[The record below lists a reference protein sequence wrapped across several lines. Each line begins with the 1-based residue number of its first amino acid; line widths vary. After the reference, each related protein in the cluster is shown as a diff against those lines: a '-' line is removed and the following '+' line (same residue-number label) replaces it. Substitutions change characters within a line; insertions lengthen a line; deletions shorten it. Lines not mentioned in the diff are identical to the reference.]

1 MIANP
6 VMFQA
11 SNMAESQLA
20 CRLRVYLFSYNRAEF
35 LQNCVDSVVDQLPGV
50 SLTIVDDDS
59 EDRRTRELLD
69 SYEKGQQH
77 QVLRPSTHADRQ
89 MFKTGGLYANKTLA
103 LNDAIAAEADYVLFM
118 HDDQQIVRRLDDA
131 DIARFDSFFAA
142 NPTSVELHT
151 CFMKHDLRESD
162 AALAR
167 IDDSGIAYFR
177 DHPDSRG
184 HKHFTGS
191 GLFHVDRTRRMF
203 DAFPLG
209 EKVNEAFFAEQG
221 VFVGFYAWPF
231 MAWLPFPISYRGKK
245 RALSHR
251 MMEWLGGG
259 GCHPI
264 EYLRGDS
271 ARRFMERDISI
282 RPVAEDFLVAPTAPK
297 AEKWSTM
304 GGFHNASAR
313 RGFRKSVA
321 RLIWKQVRREP
332 E

>member
-1 MIANP
+1 MT
-6 VMFQA
+6 Q
-11 SNMAESQLA
+11 SQSA
-20 CRLRVYLFSYNRAEF
+20 ARLRVYIFSYNRATF
-35 LQNCVDSVVDQLPGV
+35 LKNCVDSVVQQLPGV
-50 SLTIVDDDS
+50 ALTIVDDDS
-59 EDRRTRELLD
+59 EDRRTQKLLAN
-69 SYEKGQQH
+69 YEQDNQH
-77 QVLRPSTHADRQ
+77 QVMRPSTHAERQ

-103 LNDAIAAEADYVLFM
+103 LHDAIAAGADYALFV
-118 HDDQQIVRRLDDA
+118 HDDQQIVRQVDDD
-131 DIARFDSFFAA
+131 DIERFDAFFAA
-142 NPTSVELHT
+142 NPTSIELHT

-162 AALAR
+162 AQLTR
-167 IDDSGIAYFR
+167 IDDSTTAYFR
-177 DHPDSRG
+177 DHPDARG

-191 GLFHVDRTRRMF
+191 GLFHVGRTRQMF
-203 DAFPLG
+203 DTFPLG
-209 EKVNEAFFAEQG
+209 EKVNEAYFAERD

-251 MMEWLGGG
+251 VMEWLGGG
-259 GCHPI
+259 GFHPI
-264 EYLRGDS
+264 RYLSGDS
-271 ARRFMERDISI
+271 ARRLMERDIGI

-297 AEKWSTM
+297 AEKWSHM